1 MATETTSLPSA
12 GPAPLITVYYWR
24 HGFVLLAPSFVLDR
38 SSNPYRRLAITLMH
52 ASREPFTLETGI
64 ADRTVTRAA
73 LIAPRVPRR
82 RIAALKSELFI
93 CDLAVATPEFH
104 ALALLLGNTPVHA
117 LDAAVFEPL
126 QPEIDLMHRGE
137 LPTAELQPFIG
148 RLVFA
153 LCGRQP
159 ERPARHPGIA
169 RALQL
174 IDEHPM
180 NIVSLPWLAER
191 VQLSPS
197 RLRHLFVEQ
206 VGSSLTHYLRWTA
219 LWKGMWLWSR
229 GTPLIEL
236 AEQVGFH
243 DLAHVNRAFNEIFG
257 VNPSYMF
264 NPQQVRLLRCE
275 WS

>member
-1 MATETTSLPSA
+1 MQS
-12 GPAPLITVYYWR
+12 
-24 HGFVLLAPSFVLDR
+24 D
-38 SSNPYRRLAITLMH
+38 
-52 ASREPFTLETGI
+52 
-64 ADRTVTRAA
+64 
-73 LIAPRVPRR
+73 
-82 RIAALKSELFI
+82 LFI
-93 CDLAVATPEFH
+93 CDLAVATPEFN
-104 ALALLLGNTPVHA
+104 ALVPLMNAAAVRE
-117 LDAAVFEPL
+117 LDATLFDTLRP
-126 QPEIDLMHRGE
+126 DLDRMHRGE
-137 LPTAELQPFIG
+137 LPAEELQSFIG
-148 RLVFA
+148 RMVFA

-159 ERPARHPGIA
+159 VSPTLHPSIA

-174 IDEHPM
+174 IDEYPM
-180 NIVSLPWLAER
+180 NVVTLPWLAER

-219 LWKGMWLWSR
+219 LWKGGWLWSR

-243 DLAHVNRAFNEIFG
+243 DLAHVNHAFNEVFG

-275 WS
+275 WT